1 MNRLK
6 WLILLCPLLLTGCW
20 SQLEL
25 NERAFVAG
33 IYIDKASNEK
43 MEVSLSF
50 TLPNRL
56 VPGDLGGAGTSGKP
70 YTILSA
76 TGKSFTEAY
85 KKIQASITRNISW
98 GHTRIII
105 ISEEMARDG
114 IKDILE
120 FVIREPSLNINQPL
134 LIAPGKAKDIEK
146 LTPIFERFPSTIPI
160 SFTQRKVTVD
170 TTSKDFLEAYGG
182 DMIVGLLSKKIIKM
196 LSEGGKE
203 GLFVSPGE
211 MALFHHYKMVGKLDT
226 KVGRGAFW
234 LRNLIK
240 DAEVTINSP
249 TDQHLISLLVM
260 NAHSKIRPSRNEPLT
275 FNVDINAEGNI
286 SESHSNMNL
295 FNEKQLAQLERTA
308 EKQIRN
314 RIKATLKASQ
324 EAKADVFQFSEYL
337 SWYKPK
343 IWKTVKKDWPEVY
356 HEKVKLNVHLNLKIK
371 RSGAENDPFWK
382 KERNL

>member
-25 NERAFVAG
+25 NERAFVSG
-33 IYIDKASNEK
+33 IYIDKASNGK

-85 KKIQASITRNISW
+85 KKIQATITRNISW

-120 FVIREPSLNINQPL
+120 FVVREPSLNINQPL
-134 LIAPGKAKDIEK
+134 LIAPGKAKDIDE
-146 LTPIFERFPSTIPI
+146 LTPIFERFPSAIPI

-182 DMIVGLLSKKIIKM
+182 DMIVGSLSKKIIKM

-211 MALFHHYKMVGKLDT
+211 MALFHNYKMVGKLDT

-240 DAEVTINSP
+240 GAEVTINSP

-286 SESHSNMNL
+286 SESHSNMDL
-295 FNEKQLAQLERTA
+295 YNEKQLGQLERIA

-324 EAKADVFQFSEYL
+324 EAKADVFQFGEYL

-343 IWKTVKKDWPEVY
+343 IWKAVKKDWPEVY
-356 HEKVKLNVHLNLKIK
+356 HEKVKLNIHLNLKIK

>member
-1 MNRLK
+1 MKRLK
-6 WLILLCPLLLTGCW
+6 WLILLFPLLLTGCW

-33 IYIDKASNEK
+33 IYVDKAANGN
-43 MEVSLSF
+43 MEISLSF

-56 VPGDLGGAGTSGKP
+56 VPGDLGGSGTSGNP

-85 KKIQASITRNISW
+85 KKIQSTITRNISW

-120 FVIREPSLNINQPL
+120 FVVREPSLNINQAL

-170 TTSKDFLEAYGG
+170 TTTKDFLEAYNG
-182 DMIVGLLSKKIIKM
+182 DMIVGLLSKKIMKM

-240 DAEVTINSP
+240 GAEVTINSP

-260 NAHSKIRPSRNEPLT
+260 NAHCKIRPSRNEPLT
-275 FNVDINAEGNI
+275 FNVDIHAEGNI

-343 IWKTVKKDWPEVY
+343 IWKTVKKDWPKVY